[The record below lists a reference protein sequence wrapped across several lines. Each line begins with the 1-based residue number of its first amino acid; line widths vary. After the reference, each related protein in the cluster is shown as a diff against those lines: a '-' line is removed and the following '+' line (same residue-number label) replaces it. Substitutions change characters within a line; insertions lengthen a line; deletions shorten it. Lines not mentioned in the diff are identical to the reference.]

1 MAGAVNVSLEGI
13 GGLITGIGSAAKDIR
28 AAITGKS
35 VIDPAAQAELE
46 KKVLELENKA
56 QEIQNSVAIAQA
68 NIAME
73 EAKSTKLF
81 IAGARPA
88 ILWICGIVVLY
99 TYIVSPIL
107 KACGVPVPDMAM
119 SDLWPVVTGMLGL
132 GTMRTYEKSKGVVGT
147 H

>member
-35 VIDPAAQAELE
+35 IVDQAKQAEIEL
-46 KKVLELENKA
+46 KLLELENKA
-56 QEIQNSVAIAQA
+56 KETETSIALAQA

-73 EAKSTKLF
+73 EAKSAKLF
-81 IAGARPA
+81 ISGARPA

-99 TYIVSPIL
+99 TYVVSPIL
-107 KACGVPVPDMAM
+107 KACGINVPDMAM

-132 GTMRTYEKSKGVVGT
+132 GTMRTFEKSKGVVST